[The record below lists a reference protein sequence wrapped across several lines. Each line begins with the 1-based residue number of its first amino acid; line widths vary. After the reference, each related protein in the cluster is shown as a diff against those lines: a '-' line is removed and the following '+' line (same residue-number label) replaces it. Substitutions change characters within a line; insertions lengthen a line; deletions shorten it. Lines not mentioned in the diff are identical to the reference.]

1 MRNARTLVAAVI
13 AAGVTFGL
21 FLFMNMLVRSGS
33 AETGELEA
41 IAGIHFGP
49 VEIPDEIQTRS
60 RRIPPKPPPPKTPPP
75 PPRMQIAKSEANLQ
89 PMPDYVD
96 IRLLT

>member
-1 MRNARTLVAAVI
+1 MSRLRLLVAAVI

-41 IAGIHFGP
+41 TVA
-49 VEIPDEIQTRS
+49 
-60 RRIPPKPPPPKTPPP
+60 
-75 PPRMQIAKSEANLQ
+75 
-89 PMPDYVD
+89 Y
-96 IRLLT
+96 